1 MTCLRLLECP
11 QATLSQPQSRRLKAR
26 SHVRRWLGPGLGT
39 WQSRGRMGAAG
50 RGGAT
55 GSSGEGEP
63 GHRGRGS
70 WGSETCQICPDGA
83 GALGPG
89 LEPQRLPAPPAP
101 TSSPASRARPAG
113 RPAGRPQGGGG
124 GAGTSSWPQGALPGP
139 REEVPPHTVPLHS
152 WVTAQASRATCPCVW
167 VVTQRPGSRAG
178 PWRVRGSTGGGEQCA
193 GRREGCW
200 PLNCQ
205 EREHQG
211 QRGGQRGRGPR
222 GQRHAR
228 PGRLYPPSSIP
239 SQPEPAG
246 ASSSASALAP
256 PAWRV

>member
-1 MTCLRLLECP
+1 MGKV
-11 QATLSQPQSRRLKAR
+11 SQ
-26 SHVRRWLGPGLGT
+26 GT
-39 WQSRGRMGAAG
+39 GE
-50 RGGAT
+50 GGA
-55 GSSGEGEP
+55 G
-63 GHRGRGS
+63 
-70 WGSETCQICPDGA
+70 GA
-83 GALGPG
+83 RPAKYVQMG
-89 LEPQRLPAPPAP
+89 LEPSGLARSPSDFLPHLLPPP
-101 TSSPASRARPAG
+101 HPLPGRG

-211 QRGGQRGRGPR
+211 QRWGQRGRGPR